1 MGGRREAPPGRG
13 CSACSQMRTGGHPCH
28 GVPCPPLPSTWAY
41 LGTRGVT
48 RLGASRDDTVGR
60 HLPAPS
66 LEVGRARAG
75 EVDRSVA
82 DATRAAASQGLPGR
96 GPARGMLGIDAE
108 IGRRP
113 PLLAPLAPRTGL
125 RGVWD
130 TASDRAAAALPQSPV
145 TAADVVPLS
154 GTRPAAG
161 AEDGGRAWQRPVRKR
176 RQPCAA
182 PATARPS
189 HPSPA
194 KAREGLQG
202 GRALSTRHG
211 PPFPLLRSLTWAPP
225 ARGVEYSPRP
235 AVPPPCPP
243 SAAVGLGQVSGAFRA
258 GAHKRP

>member
-1 MGGRREAPPGRG
+1 
-13 CSACSQMRTGGHPCH
+13 MRTGGHPCH
-28 GVPCPPLPSTWAY
+28 GVPRPSLPSTWAY

-48 RLGASRDDTVGR
+48 RLGASRDDAVGR

-82 DATRAAASQGLPGR
+82 DATRAAASPGLPGR

-130 TASDRAAAALPQSPV
+130 TASDRAAAALPQSPA

-161 AEDGGRAWQRPVRKR
+161 EEDGGRAWLWPVRKR

-189 HPSPA
+189 PPLPRQG
-194 KAREGLQG
+194 ARRAAGRQG
-202 GRALSTRHG
+202 T
-211 PPFPLLRSLTWAPP
+211 
-225 ARGVEYSPRP
+225 EYSPRP
-235 AVPPPCPP
+235 AVRRKGGRHARLPGGRAPSTRHGPP
-243 SAAVGLGQVSGAFRA
+243 SPSLPSLCRRGA
-258 GAHKRP
+258 GAGLRGVPRRRS